1 MKLLFDL
8 PHSEARA
15 LVQSGAPVYL
25 TCNPVEYHGPH
36 LSLHNDKLVSRG
48 IINDLH
54 PRLGRDWPLLL
65 ASDLEVGIEPCWG
78 MGTRHTRYPV
88 ARELILEACRA
99 LAELGA
105 QRVVIMTFHGSPLH
119 NVALEEG
126 VRLLESRGVKAIA
139 PFNLLLQRLMSLKAD
154 EYAEA
159 FAHVE
164 EPERSQMI
172 RGLPL
177 DFHAGFFETSMSLH
191 YAPDSVSDVYKTLPP
206 CPDFTP
212 TLMLS
217 TAERIAKM
225 LGREALAEELGFA
238 AVGTGWYK
246 LKPFPGYTGRPHR
259 ATKQSG
265 AVFARFMMKE
275 LVPVVLSVLDGNG
288 APPRP
293 IMPWVRWATLGGRI
307 ANVRVTPEQ
316 MPGID

>member
-48 IINDLH
+48 IIRDLH
-54 PRLGRDWPLLL
+54 PRLGRDWPLVLG
-65 ASDLEVGIEPCWG
+65 SDIEVGVEPCSG
-78 MGTRHTRYPV
+78 VGTRHTRYPLV
-88 ARELILEACRA
+88 RELILEACRA

-105 QRVVIMTFHGSPLH
+105 QRVVLMTFHGSPLH

-126 VRLLESRGVKAIA
+126 VRFLESRGVRAVA
-139 PFNLLLQRLMSLKAD
+139 PLNLIMQKLLDLPSE

-159 FAHVE
+159 FAHVP

-172 RGLPL
+172 RALPL

-191 YAPDSVSDVYKTLPP
+191 YTPDSVSEVYKTLPP

-217 TAERIAKM
+217 TAQRLARM
-225 LGREALAEELGFA
+225 LGRETLAEELGFA
-238 AVGTGWYK
+238 AIGTGWYK
-246 LKPFPGYTGRPHR
+246 LNPFPGYTGRPHH
-259 ATKQSG
+259 ATREAG
-265 AVFARFMMKE
+265 AAFARFMMKE
-275 LVPVVLSVLDGNG
+275 LVPVVQAVFDGSG
-288 APPRP
+288 APPRAV
-293 IMPWVRWATLGGRI
+293 MPWVRWATLGGRI
-307 ANVRVTPEQ
+307 SLVKVTREQ